1 MPEHK
6 NIQDMVIYNCT
17 FMMLREKEGE
27 FLDWFR
33 AGAGVLT
40 APEGSGGGSRIGFVP
55 CNPRLSALVS
65 AGGIYSDEADARSVA
80 FQVEFAD
87 EAQALRWADAR
98 LGTLCARFAEKF
110 GPEAMT
116 FSSIFRCIDL

>member
-1 MPEHK
+1 
-6 NIQDMVIYNCT
+6 MVIYNCT

-40 APEGSGGGSRIGFVP
+40 APEGSGGEAVSVLFSR
-55 CNPRLSALVS
+55 NPRLSALVS
-65 AGGIYSDEADARSVA
+65 AGGIYSDEADAHSVA

-87 EAQALRWADAR
+87 EAQGAEMGRCASRHVVCAICREIRSRGHDFLPRYSDALTCNGEW
-98 LGTLCARFAEKF
+98 
-110 GPEAMT
+110 
-116 FSSIFRCIDL
+116 

>member
-1 MPEHK
+1 
-6 NIQDMVIYNCT
+6 MVIYNCT

-33 AGAGVLT
+33 AEVGALT
-40 APEGSGGGSRIGFVP
+40 APEAPGEGSRVGFEP
-55 CNPRLSALVS
+55 CDPRLSALVS
-65 AGGIYSDEADARSVA
+65 AGGISRDEADAHSVA

-87 EAQALRWADAR
+87 EAQAQRWADAR
-98 LGTLCARFAEKF
+98 LGRLCAVFAEKF

>member
-1 MPEHK
+1 
-6 NIQDMVIYNCT
+6 MVIYNCT

-33 AGAGVLT
+33 SGAGVLT

-65 AGGIYSDEADARSVA
+65 AGGIYSDEADAHSVA